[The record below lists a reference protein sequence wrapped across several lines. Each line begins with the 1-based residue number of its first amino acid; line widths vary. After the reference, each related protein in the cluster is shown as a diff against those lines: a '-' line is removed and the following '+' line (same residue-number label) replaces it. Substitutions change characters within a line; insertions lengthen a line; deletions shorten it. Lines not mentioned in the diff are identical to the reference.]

1 MENGRNSTL
10 KKVVLDKL
18 KFLRK
23 NVHHFT
29 LNTMAFQGEGAKDV
43 LFQTFEAPIG
53 TLKPLILS
61 SISKNL
67 EDSSSSI
74 EKSKEEIRQM
84 AGEEMVIYEDSDSVF
99 VKLPEGMHL
108 KLATENFLRMM
119 ESALMV
125 LSN

>member
-1 MENGRNSTL
+1 
-10 KKVVLDKL
+10 
-18 KFLRK
+18 
-23 NVHHFT
+23 
-29 LNTMAFQGEGAKDV
+29 MAFQGEGAKDV

-53 TLKPLILS
+53 TPKPLILS

-84 AGEEMVIYEDSDSVF
+84 VGEERVVYEDSDSLF
-99 VKLPEGMHL
+99 VKLPEGVHL

-119 ESALMV
+119 EDRKEKI
-125 LSN
+125 